1 MKISNAALL
10 MLSACLLFSSVSN
23 AADGTMTMTATVM
36 ASPCTLDATDSK
48 TTIDLG
54 NYYADELVNPGSGAG
69 LVYFHLTLKDCPETT
84 SKVIATFQ
92 GTDNPDEGNGKSFA
106 STGSAEN
113 AGIQLKYSQSG
124 LWENDA
130 LHNGSTMISNVAS
143 DHTAQFL
150 LATRVFTPVGNATPG
165 TVHSTITVNFTYQ

>member
-1 MKISNAALL
+1 MKLISLAPLLLAASLL
-10 MLSACLLFSSVSN
+10 PSVSK
-23 AADGTMTMTATVM
+23 AADSTMTMTATVN
-36 ASPCTLDATDSK
+36 ASPCTLDSADSK

-54 NYYADELVNPGSGAG
+54 NYYADELVNPGSGVG
-69 LVYFHLTLKDCPETT
+69 VLYFKLVLKDCPETT

-130 LHNGSTMISNVAS
+130 LHNGSTMTSNVAS

-165 TVHSTITVNFTYQ
+165 TVHSTITVNFTKQ